1 MKLILKW
8 IIFLFIEIKGSLFF
22 KKICSCCKQPY
33 ECGTVEWSFLRIF
46 LITKIA
52 FNSVKTTGNNRSAFS
67 RQVERNFAPRD
78 LTFWTVKPLGTRSC
92 YIKHNACMSAGN
104 CGGFS
109 YPFYWGLPFIYSV
122 RTSFV
127 SFWSIIANEIF
138 FQLGW
143 NGEVYRNLDQKDLFT
158 SNLVRHALYFV
169 TKCSST
175 GILQLNNLPL
185 NSQGSF
191 AFTNA
196 QKVWYYFYM
205 NELRKWYQLQ
215 THR

>member
-1 MKLILKW
+1 MLPSWTQFRPQGLNVLNREAPGYKIL
-8 IIFLFIEIKGSLFF
+8 LH
-22 KKICSCCKQPY
+22 
-33 ECGTVEWSFLRIF
+33 
-46 LITKIA
+46 
-52 FNSVKTTGNNRSAFS
+52 
-67 RQVERNFAPRD
+67 
-78 LTFWTVKPLGTRSC
+78 
-92 YIKHNACMSAGN
+92 KHNACMSGN

-109 YPFYWGLPFIYSV
+109 YPFSWGLPFIYSF

-127 SFWSIIANEIF
+127 SFWSIIANKIC
-138 FQLGW
+138 FQQGW
-143 NGEVYRNLDQKDLFT
+143 NGEVHRILDQKDLFT